1 MNGQR
6 TIASEAVFS
15 GKALQTGREASVIC
29 RPASAGAGI
38 IFNRTDLP
46 GSSGICLSDAVFS
59 ADHARRSVIG
69 EGAYAV
75 QTVEHFLAA
84 LWALGIDNLSVEVD
98 GPELPAMDG
107 SALEFFR
114 ILESAGSREQSLD
127 RGPIVVL
134 EEERVEDGDRSITAI
149 PADIFSV
156 LYLID
161 YPCPSIGRETFD
173 ISLDRDTFER
183 EIAPARTFC
192 LKAEADAL
200 IKAGLGKG
208 ATLENTL
215 VMGEDGPVGTALRF
229 PNEPVRHKVLDLV
242 GDLYMLGRPLIGRFI
257 AEKSGHALNGMMVRK
272 IYEKYVKNTA
282 GHR

>member
-1 MNGQR
+1 MGSQR
-6 TIASEAVFS
+6 TITGEVGFS
-15 GKALQTGREASVIC
+15 GRALQTGRDAAVMC

-38 IFNRTDLP
+38 IFKRTDIP
-46 GSSGICLSDAVFS
+46 DSPEICLSDAVFS
-59 ADHARRSVIG
+59 SEHARRSAIG
-69 EGAYAV
+69 EGAHAV

-98 GPELPAMDG
+98 GPELPALDG
-107 SALEFFR
+107 SAQEFFR
-114 ILESAGSREQSLD
+114 ILESAGFTEQD
-127 RGPIVVL
+127 AGRIPIMIND
-134 EEERVEDGDRSITAI
+134 EERVEDGDRSVTVL
-149 PADIFSV
+149 PADVFSV

-173 ISLDRDTFER
+173 IKLDRDSFAR

-208 ATLENTL
+208 ATLDNTL
-215 VMGEDGPVGTALRF
+215 VMEDDGPVGTELRF

-242 GDLYMLGRPLIGRFI
+242 GDLYMLGRPVIGRFI

-272 IYEKYVKNTA
+272 IYERYVKNRA
-282 GHR
+282 GQ